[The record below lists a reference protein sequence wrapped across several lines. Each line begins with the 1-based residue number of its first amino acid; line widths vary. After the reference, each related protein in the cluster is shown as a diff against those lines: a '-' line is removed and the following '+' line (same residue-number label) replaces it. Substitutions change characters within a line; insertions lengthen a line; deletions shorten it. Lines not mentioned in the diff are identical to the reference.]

1 MCLPLKPPTSI
12 ERLQLLIVN
21 LVATATISI
30 LLKRIIDIPRPC
42 QLEPNLYTSCLPDY
56 AYPSIHA
63 STAFSFVF
71 SFLGHAFFPLI
82 YVIGLLVS
90 WSRVY
95 QGLHSWFD
103 IGGGIAVAGLGYS
116 IAEAIVIKQK
126 NIIYREDER
135 SRQAIHASMG
145 LLLCS
150 MIWFLGIETTLYFV
164 LLGTCIGILIIHLTL
179 IGINLPG
186 IHKLLDRFERKG
198 VMPGEGSMYYAFGVL
213 FALGLLRSNPASAIS
228 VILILALGDGLAT
241 YVGKC
246 CGNHKLP
253 WNRNKTVEGSIGFV
267 AGATSALLVLPL
279 PATILIVVLAT
290 VVESLPI
297 RLDDNITL
305 PVVTSLLYYFI
316 IGL

>member
-1 MCLPLKPPTSI
+1 MSANKLPISI
-12 ERLQLLIVN
+12 ERLKLLIVN
-21 LVATATISI
+21 IVATTAISI
-30 LLKRIIDIPRPC
+30 LLKKVIAIPRPC
-42 QLEPNLYTSCLPDY
+42 QLNPNLYATCLSDF
-56 AYPSIHA
+56 AYPSQHA

-71 SFLGHAFFPLI
+71 PLIGHAFFPLMYI
-82 YVIGLLVS
+82 IGLLVS

-116 IAEAIVIKQK
+116 IAEAIVVKQK
-126 NIIYREDER
+126 NIIYRDDER
-135 SRQAIHASMG
+135 ARQAIHASMG

-150 MIWFLGIETTLYFV
+150 MIWFLGIESTLYFV
-164 LLGTCIGILIIHLTL
+164 LSGTCIGILIVHLTL

-186 IHKLLDRFERKG
+186 IDKLLDRFERKG

-213 FALGLLRSNPASAIS
+213 FALGLLRDNPASAIS

-246 CGNHKLP
+246 SGDHKLP
-253 WNRNKTVEGSIGFV
+253 WNRNKTVEGSIGFIV
-267 AGATSALLVLPL
+267 GAASALLVLPM

-316 IGL
+316 LGL

>member
-1 MCLPLKPPTSI
+1 MCLPIKLPTSI

-21 LVATATISI
+21 LVATAAISI

-42 QLEPNLYTSCLPDY
+42 QLEPNLYTSCLSDY
-56 AYPSIHA
+56 AYPSLHA

-71 SFLGHAFFPLI
+71 PLLGHAFFPLMYI
-82 YVIGLLVS
+82 IGLLVS

-116 IAEAIVIKQK
+116 IAEAIVVKRK

-135 SRQAIHASMG
+135 SRQAIHVSTG

-164 LLGTCIGILIIHLTL
+164 LLGTCIGILIVHLTL

-186 IHKLLDRFERKG
+186 IDKLFDRFERKG

-213 FALGLLRSNPASAIS
+213 FALGLLRNNPASSIS
-228 VILILALGDGLAT
+228 VIMILALGDGLAT

-246 CGNHKLP
+246 YGNHKLP
-253 WNRNKTVEGSIGFV
+253 WNRNKTIEGSIGFV
-267 AGATSALLVLPL
+267 VGAMSALFVLPYQQPFL
-279 PATILIVVLAT
+279 
-290 VVESLPI
+290 
-297 RLDDNITL
+297 
-305 PVVTSLLYYFI
+305 
-316 IGL
+316 

>member
-1 MCLPLKPPTSI
+1 
-12 ERLQLLIVN
+12 
-21 LVATATISI
+21 VATTSISI
-30 LLKRIIDIPRPC
+30 LLKRVIAIPRPC
-42 QLEPNLYTSCLPDY
+42 QLNPDLYAACLSDS
-56 AYPSIHA
+56 AYPSQHA
-63 STAFSFVF
+63 SAAFSFVF
-71 SFLGHAFFPLI
+71 PFLGHALFPLI
-82 YVIGLLVS
+82 YLIGLLVS

-135 SRQAIHASMG
+135 SRQTIHVVMG

-150 MIWFLGIETTLYFV
+150 MIWFFGIETTLYFV
-164 LLGTCIGILIIHLTL
+164 LSGTCIGILIVHLTL

-186 IHKLLDRFERKG
+186 IDKLLDRFERKG

-213 FALGLLRSNPASAIS
+213 FALGLLRSNPSSAIS

-246 CGNHKLP
+246 YGNHKLP

-267 AGATSALLVLPL
+267 AGASIALLVLPI
-279 PATILIVVLAT
+279 PATILAVVLAT

-305 PVVTSLLYYFI
+305 PVVSSVSYYFV